1 MYQNSEVR
9 LNCSCY
15 NRRDTENDCRK
26 GDFIMDL
33 NKIKEQRVQ
42 IIMQFACPSIIAMIL
57 TAFINIVDGFF
68 IGNYVGTAGL
78 AAVNL
83 GLPIVYLY
91 LAVGLMIAVGGISL
105 AGRQLG
111 AGNTDIAN
119 QVFRQTVFLCIIISF
134 LLTAVMCFVLQ
145 PVAGLFTKDVLTLG
159 YFEEY
164 YGILIFELPLMIM
177 VSALGMFIRGEGRP
191 VFVMLTSIAAVLLNT
206 LFDYI
211 FAVPLSLGV
220 SGIAWASFLAE
231 LIVLGISILYLV
243 LRPQAFRFG
252 KFHFEKNVIREIFF
266 NGSSECIGE
275 LSMCISMAAYN
286 YQILRHAGVDGL
298 AAFTIIGYVSY
309 VFSMIIVGFGQGIVP
324 LISFSFGAQER
335 KLAAN
340 VRNTTMKLV
349 TGAAVLIFLIMT
361 LISGWYCR
369 IFSDSITVV
378 QMVIPG
384 LRMQMS
390 SFAFAGINTIASFYF
405 TAIGKAKESAVISAS
420 RGLVVLLAAIM
431 ILPVLFGINGVWCV
445 SLTTEAATLLLSMVY
460 MKRESVRPLE
470 ADAYDIS

>member
-1 MYQNSEVR
+1 
-9 LNCSCY
+9 
-15 NRRDTENDCRK
+15 
-26 GDFIMDL
+26 MDL
-33 NKIKEQRVQ
+33 NKIKEHRVQ

-159 YFEEY
+159 YFKEY

-211 FAVPLSLGV
+211 SAVPLSLGV
-220 SGIAWASFLAE
+220 SGIAWASFLSE

-243 LRPQAFRFG
+243 LRPQEFRFG
-252 KFHFEKNVIREIFF
+252 KFHFEKNVIKEIFF

-335 KLAAN
+335 KLAAT

-349 TGAAVLIFLIMT
+349 AGAAVLIFLLMS

-384 LRMQMS
+384 LRIQMS

-405 TAIGKAKESAVISAS
+405 TAIGRAKESAVISAS

-460 MKRESVRPLE
+460 MKRESVRTIEP
-470 ADAYDIS
+470 DAYDIS

>member
-1 MYQNSEVR
+1 
-9 LNCSCY
+9 
-15 NRRDTENDCRK
+15 
-26 GDFIMDL
+26 MDL
-33 NKIKEQRVQ
+33 NKIKEHRVQ

-159 YFEEY
+159 YFKEY

-211 FAVPLSLGV
+211 SAVPLSLGV
-220 SGIAWASFLAE
+220 SGIAWASFLSE

-243 LRPQAFRFG
+243 LRPQEFRFG
-252 KFHFEKNVIREIFF
+252 KFHFEKNVIKEIFF

-335 KLAAN
+335 KLAAT

-349 TGAAVLIFLIMT
+349 AGAAVLIFLLMS

-384 LRMQMS
+384 LRIQMS

-405 TAIGKAKESAVISAS
+405 TAIGRAKESAVISAS

-445 SLTTEAATLLLSMVY
+445 SLTTEAATLVLSIVY